1 MRGHS
6 RIVRL
11 WARRIRVASAR
22 LAAPAR
28 SRSGKSNRC
37 CGLRPREKTMT
48 RTRNS
53 NDRAG
58 RLPDLSRLLDLVSAF
73 SRQTVVVLGD
83 FVVDEYVTGEISRVS
98 REAPVLILRHMQ
110 TEIIPGGGA
119 NAANNLADLGARVL
133 LVGAVGDDAAG
144 DALIGY
150 FRRKRVD
157 VSGIIR
163 ARGWTT
169 TTKTRYLARWTHTA
183 RHQVLRVDREP
194 EKELPASAVAAIVR
208 KCRVRIG
215 QSNAVIVSDYGAG
228 SVTPQLLKR
237 LRLKTATLDSRHRL
251 LDYRGV
257 HLTAATP
264 NEPEL
269 EALYHARIGD
279 NRRSLETLGRRTL
292 RVLGLGA
299 LLVTRGKDGMVL
311 FEKSKPPYEIG
322 VYGSADAVDVTGAGD
337 AVIAVFTLALAA
349 GASFVEAAHL
359 ANYAGGIV
367 VMKRGTATVTRA
379 ELESAIRGEA
389 TAGV

>member
-1 MRGHS
+1 M
-6 RIVRL
+6 
-11 WARRIRVASAR
+11 
-22 LAAPAR
+22 APKR
-28 SRSGKSNRC
+28 KN
-37 CGLRPREKTMT
+37 TD
-48 RTRNS
+48 RT
-53 NDRAG
+53 A

-73 SRQTVVVLGD
+73 TRQTVIVLGD

-98 REAPVLILRHMQ
+98 REAPVLILRHKQ
-110 TEIIPGGGA
+110 TEIVPGGGG
-119 NAANNLADLGARVL
+119 NAANNLADLGVRVL
-133 LVGAVGDDAAG
+133 PIGAVGDDAAG
-144 DALIGY
+144 RALIDY

-208 KCRVRIG
+208 KCRARIG
-215 QSNAVIVSDYGAG
+215 KSNAVIVSDYGAG
-228 SVTPQLLKR
+228 SVTPRLLKG

-257 HLTAATP
+257 NLTAATP

-269 EALYHARIGD
+269 EALYHARIGN
-279 NRRSLETLGRRTL
+279 NRRSLETLGRRAL
-292 RVLGLGA
+292 RALGLGA

-311 FEKSKPPYEIG
+311 FEKSRPPYEIG
-322 VYGSADAVDVTGAGD
+322 VYGSTDAVDVTGAGD

-367 VMKRGTATVTRA
+367 VMKRGTATVTRG
-379 ELESAIRGEA
+379 ELEAAIRSEA
-389 TAGV
+389 TAGA